1 MLKFIKRL
9 FRKKCLCQSCC
20 HFEKECIGYCGENP
34 VVTCDFYNKPLDEVE
49 TFPLVRQPKLTDEQF
64 RDLLCKL
71 KTGEVELP
79 HSKQES
85 EE

>member
-1 MLKFIKRL
+1 MFKLLKRL

-20 HFEKECIGYCGENP
+20 HFEKECIGYCDENP
-34 VVTCDFYNKPLDEVE
+34 VVTCDIYNKPLEEVE
-49 TFPLVRQPKLTDEQF
+49 IYEEK
-64 RDLLCKL
+64 
-71 KTGEVELP
+71 LP